1 MSDYTGTIWPARAPE
16 PSQADIYDHHMGVYP
31 NPDID
36 VAPAVLNPRCPVM
49 PEHPPYTPPALTMD
63 RLYHIQMDLAN
74 GLPISRQD
82 QQSLIT
88 EIYRLRSE
96 AK

>member
-1 MSDYTGTIWPARAPE
+1 MSDCAKTVWPSRAPE
-16 PSQADIYDHHMGVYP
+16 PSQADIYDHHAWFRPTDNTLKVELM
-31 NPDID
+31 NPG
-36 VAPAVLNPRCPVM
+36 CSVM

-63 RLYHIQMDLAN
+63 RLYHIQLDFSN
-74 GLPISRQD
+74 GIPMSRSD
-82 QQSLIT
+82 QQALIT